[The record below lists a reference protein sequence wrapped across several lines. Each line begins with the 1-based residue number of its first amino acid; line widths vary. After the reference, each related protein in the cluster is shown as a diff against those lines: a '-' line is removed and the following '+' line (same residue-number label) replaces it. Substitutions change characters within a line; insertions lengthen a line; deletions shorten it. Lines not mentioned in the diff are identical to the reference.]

1 MEMEWIADPQAWVA
15 LITLTAL
22 EIVLGIDNIIFIS
35 ILVAKLPAHLQP
47 RARTLGLGMAMI
59 TRLLLLFSLV
69 WLTKLT
75 TPLFSVLSLDISVR
89 DLVLILG
96 GAFLIAKSTLE
107 LHDSLEG
114 AETPKSGRAMNY
126 GFTLIIIQ
134 IAIIDIVFS
143 LDSVITAV
151 GMAKHVEVM
160 AIAVIIAVLFM
171 MAFAGAVGRFVETHP
186 TLKVLALSFLLMVGL
201 ALVADGLHFHIPKG
215 YIYFSMAFSIFVE
228 TLNIRMRKRAAKP
241 VQLRKP
247 SQPPDGPALP

>member
-1 MEMEWIADPQAWVA
+1 MEWIADPQAWAA
-15 LITLTAL
+15 LVTLTAL

-35 ILVAKLPAHLQP
+35 ILVAKLPAHQQP

-75 TPLFSVLSLDISVR
+75 APLFTVLANEISIR

-107 LHDSLEG
+107 LHSSLEG
-114 AETPKSGRAMNY
+114 PEEHPTGKAASY
-126 GFTLIIIQ
+126 GFALIIVQ

-151 GMAKHVEVM
+151 GMAQHIEVM

-171 MAFAGAVGRFVETHP
+171 MAFAGTVSRFVETHP

-201 ALVADGLHFHIPKG
+201 ALIADGLDFHIPKG

-228 TLNIRMRKRAAKP
+228 TLNIRMRERRSPP

-247 SQPPDGPALP
+247 ELPARQDADPS